1 MEQRLTWLPYAAAAG
16 LLSILAAVGGTLP
29 LLLRDEAIG
38 PMGPGLGRRRYFR
51 SLGACFSGGLMLSA
65 AFVHLLPEASRAL
78 DCGVEEQVEVGA
90 MGGEDVA
97 AEGDAGHVDLAR
109 RGLHSDDSEAGF
121 PFAMLLCSAGLLGT
135 MLVESLAHGAHGA
148 HGGEHKRKGRD
159 SPPDDGDA
167 CCTKLCPRR
176 ASPAPS
182 DSEAGRA
189 LDGWHAEEDQEQL
202 LLLRAHESADALTA
216 IVTFFAFAFHSVM
229 EGLALGVSGEIFEMF
244 IAISAHKVFAAF
256 ALGTS
261 LTRATRADG
270 TPFSNAQLGFSVALF
285 AALTPAGI
293 VIGRLCV
300 QEVSGGPLQSALTA
314 VAAGTFLYMS
324 LIEIIAKELAEN
336 ERASAPKVHKVV
348 VILLGYGL
356 MALLGIWV

>member
-216 IVTFFAFAFHSVM
+216 IVTFFAFAFHSVP
-229 EGLALGVSGEIFEMF
+229 
-244 IAISAHKVFAAF
+244 
-256 ALGTS
+256 
-261 LTRATRADG
+261 
-270 TPFSNAQLGFSVALF
+270 TPLCTLSKRLSRRSQRQLYANR
-285 AALTPAGI
+285 
-293 VIGRLCV
+293 RLRRLRSSK
-300 QEVSGGPLQSALTA
+300 EVSARCAIRTC
-314 VAAGTFLYMS
+314 TFWGYS
-324 LIEIIAKELAEN
+324 VQTCFCN
-336 ERASAPKVHKVV
+336 SRAYSKTSTSEH
-348 VILLGYGL
+348 LLHRYISV
-356 MALLGIWV
+356 LLR